1 MKPSD
6 LEDTLQGLGFTENSI
21 VEIIMLTKNP
31 DGTNNL
37 APMGVIKKGDHLEV
51 RPFTTSHTYSNLT
64 QNNIASLNITDDPFL
79 FLKTAFKPEIE
90 KETIISELS
99 LEGSDATIIAEKT
112 EENTFSSSQASIM
125 LRPKQVVI
133 HKDSPTVYSRGR
145 AMAIEAIIHATRVPV
160 YHSMG
165 DESKV
170 QSLLQNMRYCFN
182 IIERVSDF
190 NSHEMQ
196 VVDTLRSLL
205 EQWRVSI

>member
-37 APMGVIKKGDHLEV
+37 ATMGVIKKGDHLEV
-51 RPFTTSHTYSNLT
+51 RPFTTSYTYRNLT

-145 AMAIEAIIHATRVPV
+145 AMAIEAIIHATRVHV

-182 IIERVSDF
+182 LIERVSDF